1 MPITGFPKK
10 SQGKKNPSWMS
21 GKDICR
27 AGLLSWHGINSF
39 IRAIKGGSGAAS
51 SATSLPWGLG
61 IPQLSPAPLPSLP
74 ARLGLPIVGTGCCPG
89 LGGPLIQDRVSQV
102 TGLPLE
108 LLKFLPPLRAP
119 IPSVWESALPG
130 AARLKIRFS
139 PLLTQNVTKPGRKDG
154 AGPGFGVL
162 RAAIRELFGS
172 SVEGATLIYLGCPE
186 GWRMELC
193 LCWGKM
199 FSSADSLGSAVPRH
213 TAQHILGVVRIF
225 IQGFLTLSS

>member
-1 MPITGFPKK
+1 MARNKLVYKG
-10 SQGKKNPSWMS
+10 
-21 GKDICR
+21 
-27 AGLLSWHGINSF
+27 H
-39 IRAIKGGSGAAS
+39 KGGIWGCQQCHQPPLGTGDSTVVPCPPPKPSCQAGAAHCGDRM
-51 SATSLPWGLG
+51 LPWAGR
-61 IPQLSPAPLPSLP
+61 PFD
-74 ARLGLPIVGTGCCPG
+74 PG
-89 LGGPLIQDRVSQV
+89 QSFPGQIKA
-102 TGLPLE
+102 LPLE